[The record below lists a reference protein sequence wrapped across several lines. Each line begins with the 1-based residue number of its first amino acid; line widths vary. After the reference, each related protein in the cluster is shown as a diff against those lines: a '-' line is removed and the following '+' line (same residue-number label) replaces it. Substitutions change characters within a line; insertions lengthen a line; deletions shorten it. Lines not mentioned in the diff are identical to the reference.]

1 MIEITA
7 VSFGQADQAKAHE
20 HITAVLWRS
29 AGTSQGHTSRQAI
42 VEWLSASVANQAV
55 VANGSDY
62 VRVAVVRPADQ
73 APYLRTQAD
82 GVWTDDLLALP
93 TF

>member
-7 VSFGQADQAKAHE
+7 IRVTDGLAHE
-20 HITAVLWRS
+20 HITDVLWRS
-29 AGTSQGHTSRQAI
+29 AGTSQGQTSRQAI
-42 VEWLSASVANQAV
+42 VDWLSASSANQAV
-55 VANGSDY
+55 VADGPDY
-62 VRVAVVRPADQ
+62 VRVAVVRPANQ
-73 APYLRTQAD
+73 SRYIRTHRD

>member
-1 MIEITA
+1 VFSTA
-7 VSFGQADQAKAHE
+7 RVVIDAARAARRARPGRRE
-20 HITAVLWRS
+20 WR
-29 AGTSQGHTSRQAI
+29 G
-42 VEWLSASVANQAV
+42 L
-55 VANGSDY
+55 